1 MKKGLKIFFALF
13 LLSFLVGCAYAGDE
27 NSTEIIE
34 VQDKEL
40 IESTNTTE
48 SVLHSE
54 KDDKLSLSSDQE
66 NIIEKSNNNSDI
78 TKKNLKIK
86 TDSNFVKKGNN
97 YYICLVDENGK
108 AVFTIPGL
116 DAGSYNILVWYSGD
130 EKYLPAETAGSME
143 VHGHEDTYDIHES
156 NLESHRT
163 ANPVIALLAVLIL
176 AGACQLRRFKK

>member
-54 KDDKLSLSSDQE
+54 KDDK
-66 NIIEKSNNNSDI
+66 
-78 TKKNLKIK
+78 
-86 TDSNFVKKGNN
+86 
-97 YYICLVDENGK
+97 
-108 AVFTIPGL
+108 
-116 DAGSYNILVWYSGD
+116 
-130 EKYLPAETAGSME
+130 
-143 VHGHEDTYDIHES
+143 
-156 NLESHRT
+156 
-163 ANPVIALLAVLIL
+163 
-176 AGACQLRRFKK
+176 